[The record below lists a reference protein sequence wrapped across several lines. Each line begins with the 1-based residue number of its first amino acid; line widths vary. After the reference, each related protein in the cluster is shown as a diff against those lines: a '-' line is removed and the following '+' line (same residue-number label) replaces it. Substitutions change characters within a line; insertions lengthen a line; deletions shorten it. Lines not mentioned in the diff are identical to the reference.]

1 MLIYKV
7 FVLCLSCNQKTKT
20 LTAMK
25 RVQQLNQ
32 MDEMIRLLEKLN
44 EQSTKLIER
53 STELENEVTT
63 RINKG

>member
-1 MLIYKV
+1 
-7 FVLCLSCNQKTKT
+7 
-20 LTAMK
+20 MK